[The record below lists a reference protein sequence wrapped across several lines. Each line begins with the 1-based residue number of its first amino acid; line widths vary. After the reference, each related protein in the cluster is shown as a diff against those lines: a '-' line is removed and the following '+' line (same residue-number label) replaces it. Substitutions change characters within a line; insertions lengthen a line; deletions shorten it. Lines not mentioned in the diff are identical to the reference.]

1 MVPRIDLCFSLTAW
15 QITAWQITAAP
26 VSKCQAT
33 LRMLGG
39 LLVIALMAVECSAQ
53 QVPAEPLASK
63 TAGKKSQEIAT
74 KTSGKPSDK
83 SAEKPAGKLASKAPS
98 GGVDPS
104 VPGRASAVLGGGCF
118 WCVETDFEKLPGVLD
133 VISGY
138 SGGRSKQPTY
148 DDYAAGGHREVVFI
162 MYDPQVV
169 TYAGLVEWLIKHVDP
184 TDRGG
189 SFKDRG
195 NQYRST
201 IYYEN
206 ESEKSE
212 AERVIG
218 ALNAAKVYK
227 GNINVAI
234 EPRKPFWP
242 AEDYHQ
248 DYHTKNGIKYQFFRA
263 QSGRDEFVL
272 RHWGQRAGVLE
283 VVGSLPGTDASEDP
297 TSVSATTPEKAKPWE
312 IYKKPNLTEVR
323 KQLTPVQYSV
333 TQQDGTEP
341 AFRNPFW
348 NTKEVGIYVDILS
361 GAPLF
366 SSDDKY
372 DSGTG
377 WPSFVKPIVS
387 DYVDYHEDR
396 GLFTTRIEVRSITS
410 NSHLGHVFNDGPAA
424 RGGKRYC
431 MNSAA
436 LRFIPKSK
444 MNDEGYGDY
453 LEFVQ
458 LAPVKTTKATKE
470 EKAK

>member
-1 MVPRIDLCFSLTAW
+1 MVPRIDLSFSPTAW
-15 QITAWQITAAP
+15 QTTAAP
-26 VSKCQAT
+26 VSKCQAI
-33 LRMLGG
+33 LRMAAG
-39 LLVIALMAVECSAQ
+39 LLVLALMAVECTAQ
-53 QVPAEPLASK
+53 QAPAQSAPSK
-63 TAGKKSQEIAT
+63 PTPSRTAGKNSQAAAT
-74 KTSGKPSDK
+74 KTSGKLAEN
-83 SAEKPAGKLASKAPS
+83 SAAKPAAKPVGKAPS
-98 GGVDPS
+98 GGEEPS
-104 VPGRASAVLGGGCF
+104 VPERASAVLGGGCF
-118 WCVETDFEKLPGVLD
+118 WCVQSDFEKLPGVLD

-184 TDRGG
+184 TDRSG

-206 ESEKSE
+206 EREKSE

-218 ALNAAKVYK
+218 VINAAKVYK

-248 DYHTKNGIKYQFFRA
+248 DYHTKNGLKYEFFRA

-272 RHWGQRAGVLE
+272 RHWGQRAGMLE
-283 VVGSLPGTDASEDP
+283 VVGSLPPQAEDEMAAL
-297 TSVSATTPEKAKPWE
+297 TEKSKPWE
-312 IYKKPNLTEVR
+312 FYKKPTPTEIR
-323 KQLTPVQYSV
+323 KQLTPVQYNV

-348 NTKEVGIYVDILS
+348 NTKEAGIYVDILS

-377 WPSFVKPIVS
+377 WPSFVKTLTPE
-387 DYVDYHEDR
+387 YVGYHEDR
-396 GLFTTRIEVRSITS
+396 GLFTTRIEVRSMTS
-410 NSHLGHVFNDGPAA
+410 DSHLGHVFSDGPVA

-436 LRFIPKSK
+436 LRFIPRSK
-444 MNDEGYGDY
+444 MKDEGYGDY
-453 LEFVQ
+453 LEFVKA
-458 LAPVKTTKATKE
+458 APVKATTSR
-470 EKAK
+470 

>member
-1 MVPRIDLCFSLTAW
+1 MVPRIYLSFSRPAW
-15 QITAWQITAAP
+15 QIILAQA
-26 VSKCQAT
+26 SKCRAI
-33 LRMLGG
+33 LGMAGG
-39 LLVIALMAVECSAQ
+39 LLILALIAVECTAQ
-53 QVPAEPLASK
+53 QAPAQSTPSK
-63 TAGKKSQEIAT
+63 PAGKKSQEVAA
-74 KTSGKPSDK
+74 KTTGRPAEK
-83 SAEKPAGKLASKAPS
+83 SAAKPAGKAPA

-104 VPGRASAVLGGGCF
+104 VPERASAVLGGGCF

-162 MYDPQVV
+162 LYDPQVV
-169 TYAGLVEWLIKHVDP
+169 TYAGLVEWLIKHIDP
-184 TDRGG
+184 TDRSG

-206 ESEKSE
+206 EREKSE
-212 AERVIG
+212 AERLIGVID
-218 ALNAAKVYK
+218 AAKVYK
-227 GNINVAI
+227 GKINVAV

-248 DYHTKNGIKYQFFRA
+248 DYHTKNGLKYQFFRA

-272 RHWGQRAGVLE
+272 RHWGQRAGILE
-283 VVGSLPGTDASEDP
+283 VVGSLPAQARDEGTAS
-297 TSVSATTPEKAKPWE
+297 TEKGKTWEVYQKPV
-312 IYKKPNLTEVR
+312 LTEIR
-323 KQLTPVQYSV
+323 KQLTPVQYNV

-348 NTKEVGIYVDILS
+348 NTKEAGIYVDILS

-377 WPSFVKPIVS
+377 WPSFVKPLVTE
-387 DYVDYHEDR
+387 YVGYHEDR
-396 GLFTTRIEVRSITS
+396 GLFTTRIEVRSMTS
-410 NSHLGHVFNDGPAA
+410 DSHLGHVFSDGPVA

-436 LRFIPKSK
+436 LRFIPRSK
-444 MNDEGYGDY
+444 MKDEGYGDY
-453 LEFVQ
+453 LEFVKA
-458 LAPVKTTKATKE
+458 APVKATTSR
-470 EKAK
+470 